1 MAGVR
6 AWWRGVD
13 RRLMDAAVV
22 VLLFASMAVSMA
34 TKPLLPGQHAP
45 TWWAY
50 LLCAGLCL
58 PFAFHRRRPVVALAA
73 QCVVLLAYA
82 PGAWPAFPGLP
93 VFALVAGVALHCD
106 RRRALL
112 AAAASAGA
120 LVVAVR
126 LQPAGVQDSSTIVAT
141 LLAVAVSWL
150 WGANLRGRRARI
162 AALEDRARLAEAE
175 REDRARLAVAE
186 ERMRIARELHDVVA
200 HAMSVVVVQSGVAH
214 HVIDTRPEAARQA
227 LSAIETT
234 SRDALV
240 EMRRLL
246 GVLRGPGDDG
256 REASP
261 GSLEPAPG
269 FAGLEGL
276 AGHVRAAG
284 LDVTL
289 DLPDPW
295 PAAPAGVQLTV
306 HRLVQEGLTN
316 VLRHG
321 GPAARVVVRADGDGM
336 LVEVWD
342 AGRTAAD
349 GLPPVPAGEELG
361 SGQGLLG
368 LRERVSVFGGE
379 FEAGPVPGGGFR
391 LRARVPLHPPAT
403 VARPGSLV

>member
-112 AAAASAGA
+112 AAAALAGA

-186 ERMRIARELHDVVA
+186 ERVRIARELHDVVA
-200 HAMSVVVVQSGVAH
+200 HAMSVIVGAGRRGAPRHRHAPGGGARRRCAPSRRRAA
-214 HVIDTRPEAARQA
+214 TRWSRCAGCSACCAAR
-227 LSAIETT
+227 
-234 SRDALV
+234 
-240 EMRRLL
+240 RR
-246 GVLRGPGDDG
+246 PGG
-256 REASP
+256 R
-261 GSLEPAPG
+261 
-269 FAGLEGL
+269 
-276 AGHVRAAG
+276 
-284 LDVTL
+284 
-289 DLPDPW
+289 
-295 PAAPAGVQLTV
+295 APA
-306 HRLVQEGLTN
+306 
-316 VLRHG
+316 
-321 GPAARVVVRADGDGM
+321 PAARAR
-336 LVEVWD
+336 
-342 AGRTAAD
+342 
-349 GLPPVPAGEELG
+349 
-361 SGQGLLG
+361 
-368 LRERVSVFGGE
+368 
-379 FEAGPVPGGGFR
+379 
-391 LRARVPLHPPAT
+391 RARRRSSGT
-403 VARPGSLV
+403 CGRRR

>member
-1 MAGVR
+1 
-6 AWWRGVD
+6 
-13 RRLMDAAVV
+13 
-22 VLLFASMAVSMA
+22 MAVSMA

-82 PGAWPAFPGLP
+82 PGAWPASPACP

-112 AAAASAGA
+112 AAAASAGSSWSPSGCSPRA
-120 LVVAVR
+120 SRILHDR
-126 LQPAGVQDSSTIVAT
+126 RHPARRGR
-141 LLAVAVSWL
+141 LLAVGGEPAR
-150 WGANLRGRRARI
+150 APRPDRRPRG
-162 AALEDRARLAEAE
+162 RARLAEAE

-240 EMRRLL
+240 EMRLLL

-261 GSLEPAPG
+261 GAWTAPG

-306 HRLVQEGLTN
+306 HRLC
-316 VLRHG
+316 R
-321 GPAARVVVRADGDGM
+321 RD
-336 LVEVWD
+336 
-342 AGRTAAD
+342 
-349 GLPPVPAGEELG
+349 
-361 SGQGLLG
+361 
-368 LRERVSVFGGE
+368 
-379 FEAGPVPGGGFR
+379 
-391 LRARVPLHPPAT
+391 
-403 VARPGSLV
+403 